1 MGQNHLF
8 INHTK
13 KEIHEVEVLRENVK
27 PYEDGLGLLWYL
39 LESEGCTIEIVDE
52 DSDWRNR
59 INEPY
64 TFIDNIW
71 AHIKTPLILPDDEDL

>member
-1 MGQNHLF
+1 MTAILNQGGGFYHLPPFLTSTIMGQNHLF

-39 LESEGCTIEIVDE
+39 LESYNSPRCL
-52 DSDWRNR
+52 DS
-59 INEPY
+59 
-64 TFIDNIW
+64 
-71 AHIKTPLILPDDEDL
+71 IL